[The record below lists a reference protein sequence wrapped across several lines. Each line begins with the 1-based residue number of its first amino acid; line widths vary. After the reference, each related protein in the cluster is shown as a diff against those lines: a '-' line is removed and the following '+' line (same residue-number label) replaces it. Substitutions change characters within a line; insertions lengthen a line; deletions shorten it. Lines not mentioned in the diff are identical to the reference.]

1 MDGKEFNMRGVKLI
15 EMCTWWKRCFF
26 FLSTQTAGFIL
37 YYKTKQTNNKT
48 NMVSALPAF
57 TLSSTC
63 LQVVMSQLD
72 CIQGEIRPEVMCWMS
87 EIIQAESWHT
97 SWLSFTHLQKEKS
110 TVEMLHVQR
119 NDSKTS
125 GLKDF

>member
-1 MDGKEFNMRGVKLI
+1 MMEKMGV
-15 EMCTWWKRCFF
+15 

-57 TLSSTC
+57 TVSSTC

-72 CIQGEIRPEVMCWMS
+72 CIQGEIRPEVMC
-87 EIIQAESWHT
+87 
-97 SWLSFTHLQKEKS
+97 
-110 TVEMLHVQR
+110 
-119 NDSKTS
+119 
-125 GLKDF
+125 

>member
-1 MDGKEFNMRGVKLI
+1 MRCAHDGKDV
-15 EMCTWWKRCFF
+15 FF

-57 TLSSTC
+57 TVSSTC

-72 CIQGEIRPEVMCWMS
+72 CIQGEIRPEVMC
-87 EIIQAESWHT
+87 
-97 SWLSFTHLQKEKS
+97 
-110 TVEMLHVQR
+110 
-119 NDSKTS
+119 
-125 GLKDF
+125 